1 MRKLDLSYFIITRA
15 RSWQLRRQRKV
26 LPNSTMEKELSMMKT
41 FQHKR
46 EGEGGH
52 DCLLHI
58 LALYSCI
65 FCARSLGCLLSE
77 GSHNRNNYTGSGST
91 NLMASCCL
99 LHYLLLLPYIHMIT
113 TSNKHQNT
121 HMHNYRGQS
130 SFCMIFRNGHVH
142 AEKDVE
148 PTWTAQSWG
157 LRQLWFKLRD
167 SCSFRLPCTFFL
179 ELRLL

>member
-52 DCLLHI
+52 VCLLHI

-157 LRQLWFKLRD
+157 LRQLCLGVWTRVVSALKIEP
-167 SCSFRLPCTFFL
+167 FR
-179 ELRLL
+179 